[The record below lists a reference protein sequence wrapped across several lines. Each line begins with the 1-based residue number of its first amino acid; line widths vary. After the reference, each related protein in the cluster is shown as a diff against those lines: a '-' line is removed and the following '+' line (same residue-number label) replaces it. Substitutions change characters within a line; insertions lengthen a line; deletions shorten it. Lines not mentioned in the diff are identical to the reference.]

1 MSYCVHLD
9 KNKKWFLIL
18 VESPKQG
25 LDGTKF
31 NSEKYQLILSRIKKR
46 FRLSLYHN
54 GANSYLD
61 LVVNGVEMHKFE
73 VKDSEIVATPLY
85 LENMLKEFSV
95 DNMKKTGLNGYAYDF
110 SVACD
115 AI

>member
-1 MSYCVHLD
+1 M
-9 KNKKWFLIL
+9 
-18 VESPKQG
+18 
-25 LDGTKF
+25 
-31 NSEKYQLILSRIKKR
+31 
-46 FRLSLYHN
+46 YHN